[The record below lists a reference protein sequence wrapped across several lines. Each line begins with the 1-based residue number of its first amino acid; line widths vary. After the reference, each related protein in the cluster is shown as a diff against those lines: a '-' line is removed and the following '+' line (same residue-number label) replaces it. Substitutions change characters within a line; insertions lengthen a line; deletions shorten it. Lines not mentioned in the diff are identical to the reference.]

1 MKILLTAF
9 NPFGGESVNPAE
21 LAAARVQFPGHT
33 LKKLTIPTEYARCE
47 TVLSAALDEFSPD
60 ILLMIGQAGGRAAVT
75 PERVAINV
83 DDSGAADNAGEVRKN
98 QPIAP
103 DGPAAY
109 FATLPIHRIADAI
122 KAAGI
127 PAAISNSAGTFV
139 CNHLMYTAL
148 SQVKAPAIAGF
159 VHVPFLP
166 EQAEKRGA
174 PSMPLGDMVRA
185 IEIALAECVDFQK
198 SR

>member
-1 MKILLTAF
+1 MRILLTAF
-9 NPFGGESVNPAE
+9 DPFGGEAVNPAE
-21 LAAARVQFPGHT
+21 LAVEKVQYSSHT
-33 LKKLTIPTEYARCE
+33 LRKLTVPTEYARCE
-47 TVLSAALDEFSPD
+47 AVLAAALDEFAPE
-60 ILLMIGQAGGRAAVT
+60 ILLMVGQAGGRAAVT

-83 DDSGAADNAGEVRKN
+83 DDSAAADNAGEVRQN
-98 QPIAP
+98 RPISR
-103 DGPAAY
+103 DGAAAH
-109 FATLPIHRIADAI
+109 FTTLPLHRIVDAV

-148 SQVKAPAIAGF
+148 ARVKPPAIAGF

-166 EQAEKRGA
+166 EQAEKRRA
-174 PSMPLGDMVRA
+174 PSMALDDMVRA
-185 IEIALAECVDFQK
+185 LELALAECVEFVK

>member
-1 MKILLTAF
+1 MRILLTAF
-9 NPFGGESVNPAE
+9 DPFGGEAVNPAE
-21 LAAARVQFPGHT
+21 LAVREVQFDGHT
-33 LKKLTIPTEYARCE
+33 LRKLTVPTEYARCE
-47 TVLSAALDEFSPD
+47 TVLAAALDEAAPE
-60 ILLMIGQAGGRAAVT
+60 ILLMVGQAGGRAAVT

-83 DDSGAADNAGEVRKN
+83 DDSAAADNAGEVRQN
-98 QPIAP
+98 RPISP

-109 FATLPIHRIADAI
+109 FATLPIHRIVDAI

-148 SQVKAPAIAGF
+148 ARVKPPAIAGF

-166 EQAEKRGA
+166 EQGEKRGA
-174 PSMPLGDMVRA
+174 PSMALDDMVRA
-185 IEIALAECVDFQK
+185 LEIALSECVDFVN

>member
-1 MKILLTAF
+1 MRILLTAF
-9 NPFGGESVNPAE
+9 DPFGGEAVNPAE
-21 LAAARVQFPGHT
+21 LAVREVQFDGHT
-33 LKKLTIPTEYARCE
+33 LQKLTVPTEYARCE
-47 TVLSAALDEFSPD
+47 AVLAAALDEFAPD
-60 ILLMIGQAGGRAAVT
+60 ILLMVGQAGGRAAVT

-83 DDSGAADNAGEVRKN
+83 DDSAAADNAGEVRRDR
-98 QPIAP
+98 PISP
-103 DGPAAY
+103 DGAAAH
-109 FATLPIHRIADAI
+109 FATLPIHRIVDAI

-148 SQVKAPAIAGF
+148 SRVKPPAIAGF

-166 EQAEKRGA
+166 EQGEKRGA
-174 PSMPLGDMVRA
+174 PSMALDDMVRA
-185 IEIALAECVDFQK
+185 LEITLAECVDFVN

>member
-1 MKILLTAF
+1 MRILLTAF
-9 NPFGGESVNPAE
+9 DPFGGEAVNPAQ
-21 LAAARVQFPGHT
+21 LAVREVQFDGHT
-33 LKKLTIPTEYARCE
+33 LQKLTIPTEYARCE

-83 DDSGAADNAGEVRKN
+83 DDSSAADNAGEVRQN
-98 QPIAP
+98 QPISP

-109 FATLPIHRIADAI
+109 FATLPLHRIVDAI

-148 SQVKAPAIAGF
+148 SRVKPPAIAGF

-166 EQAEKRGA
+166 EQAGKRGA
-174 PSMPLGDMVRA
+174 PSMALGDMVRA
-185 IEIALAECVDFQK
+185 LEITLAECVGFMN

>member
-1 MKILLTAF
+1 MS
-9 NPFGGESVNPAE
+9 GRR
-21 LAAARVQFPGHT
+21 AAAR
-33 LKKLTIPTEYARCE
+33 R
-47 TVLSAALDEFSPD
+47 SRRS
-60 ILLMIGQAGGRAAVT
+60 
-75 PERVAINV
+75 
-83 DDSGAADNAGEVRKN
+83 ADNAGEVRRDP
-98 QPIAP
+98 PISP

-109 FATLPIHRIADAI
+109 FATLPIHRIVDAI

-148 SQVKAPAIAGF
+148 ARVKPPAIAGF

-174 PSMPLGDMVRA
+174 PSMALDDMVRA
-185 IEIALAECVDFQK
+185 LEIALAECVDFVN